1 MLALEKE
8 NLPFTRIRLNVM
20 VKNLASFSTAFRYF
34 MFSSFL
40 PTCFESCKCSRRM
53 KGSKEGSKGFSSGL
67 VSLKKHG
74 CSCFSYLGNRWCF
87 MLNTISTASLSVP
100 LTFPTCVKANQRLM
114 NILGAVWMELVP
126 VGAGLQVPGT
136 LLKLSSCKRQ
146 EIFTLELIK

>member
-1 MLALEKE
+1 M
-8 NLPFTRIRLNVM
+8 NHT
-20 VKNLASFSTAFRYF
+20 
-34 MFSSFL
+34 
-40 PTCFESCKCSRRM
+40 
-53 KGSKEGSKGFSSGL
+53 
-67 VSLKKHG
+67 LKKTLTKLCQKTHLKWACLLLSSIYG
-74 CSCFSYLGNRWCF
+74 WPLEVYLGNRWCF

-100 LTFPTCVKANQRLM
+100 LTFPTCVKPNQRLM